1 MSCILML
8 GSVKSLHVT
17 LAVSAGDPSLILFCL
32 SPNQITVFLYF
43 LGNDSM
49 TGMVIH
55 SQGAKVL
62 SFWLIYRVKS
72 CRYLHVRYLCI
83 SYLGHTSKLFY
94 SCFQRYAPAPP
105 TYSQTS
111 SKSHFYIWNEDVYSY
126 MIPWLWNCLNHQCL
140 PSQSAFLIP
149 SRQGRQKDL
158 KPALLQILSALR
170 GLLTG
175 TRRSWSVLIE
185 LRVM

>member
-1 MSCILML
+1 
-8 GSVKSLHVT
+8 
-17 LAVSAGDPSLILFCL
+17 
-32 SPNQITVFLYF
+32 
-43 LGNDSM
+43 M

-62 SFWLIYRVKS
+62 NFCLIYRTKS
-72 CRYLHVRYLCI
+72 CRYLHVSYLWI
-83 SYLGHTSKLFY
+83 SYLASLGHMSKLFY
-94 SCFQRYAPAPP
+94 SCFQRYATAPP

-111 SKSHFYIWNEDVYSY
+111 SKSHFYIWTEDIYSY
-126 MIPWLWNCLNHQCL
+126 MIPWLWNCLNHQCS

-158 KPALLQILSALR
+158 KPALLQILSALH

-175 TRRSWSVLIE
+175 IRRSCSVLIE